1 MSFGMLITCHTK
13 LIKQKGYVAANRLS
27 NSILLYQSRHP
38 HLQWNNKHGSYLAWA
53 QLSADKF
60 SDPKIYFLISCASPK
75 KFYDFPQLPK
85 TGKNQICPKLDHSFG
100 NAATAQVMKKKSRLP
115 SSPVHRDATSSRKK
129 KSQNSFKNRM
139 QMPKTPKSHK
149 PNTKQ
154 KQKPNLKR
162 IYQLQTTLKRS
173 TNKQINKM
181 HHSIR
186 LDFSNDQISHMAYFS
201 TVSCMQDHQSR
212 ELPLSPSH
220 H

>member
-1 MSFGMLITCHTK
+1 MSFGMLITRHTK

-38 HLQWNNKHGSYLAWA
+38 HLQWNTKHGSYLAWA

-129 KSQNSFKNRM
+129 K
-139 QMPKTPKSHK
+139 
-149 PNTKQ
+149 
-154 KQKPNLKR
+154 NLKTHLR
-162 IYQLQTTLKRS
+162 TACKCR
-173 TNKQINKM
+173 K
-181 HHSIR
+181 
-186 LDFSNDQISHMAYFS
+186 
-201 TVSCMQDHQSR
+201 
-212 ELPLSPSH
+212 PLSLTNQTPNRNRNQTWKGYINCKQH
-220 H
+220 